1 MKISPRK
8 YYYLGLFA
16 VISTLSASLLS
27 LYVYIVYHKHEYLYY
42 FIFWLIMCFIDII
55 VWRKP
60 PKQEEEKLFLERN
73 LPESP

>member
-16 VISTLSASLLS
+16 VISTLAASLLS
-27 LYVYIVYHKHEYLYY
+27 LYVYIVYHKNDYLHY
-42 FIFWLIMCFIDII
+42 FIFWFIICFIDII

-60 PKQEEEKLFLERN
+60 PKQEEEKSFLEEN
-73 LPESP
+73 IPENP